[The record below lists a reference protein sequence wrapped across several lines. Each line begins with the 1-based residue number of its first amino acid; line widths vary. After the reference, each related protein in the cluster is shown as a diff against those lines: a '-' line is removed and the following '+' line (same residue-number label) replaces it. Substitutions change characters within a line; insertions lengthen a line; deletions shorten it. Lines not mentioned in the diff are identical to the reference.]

1 MATTIIGKVS
11 PTMGGAY
18 SAGQTYAALTFVE
31 NNGSLYISLQTAY
44 GIEPGVSANWEQYW
58 MLCASRGADGATGKG
73 LEILGQY
80 ATLQELQQAVPNP
93 SAGDAYSIGASVPYS
108 VYIWDANNS
117 AWVDNGQIQGPQ
129 GEAGQIEIGTVE
141 TGAPGTAASVTNVG
155 TAESAILNFVIPQ
168 GYTGATG
175 STWYSG
181 AGING
186 TASTPTVFPGSGVAS
201 ANPNDFYLNSGTTN
215 VYRCITGGAP
225 SVATWVYVMALN
237 AGAVL
242 YNLAQ
247 TLSTEQQ
254 RQALENIGA
263 AAAAHA
269 STHARNGSDAITP
282 GSIGAASLDANGVVP
297 GTQNYSYTLWYSTQ
311 NRTLQESD
319 VGRTLMPYDNS
330 DHSKNYTITVP
341 AHKDVAIINNAEIA
355 ILRYFPGDVT
365 ITPAKGVELRYI
377 GMVNGSHSV
386 RIANRY
392 GMVAL
397 KKISSIVW
405 LVTGDFE
412 EVV

>member
-18 SAGQTYAALTFVE
+18 SAGQTYEALTFVE

-108 VYIWDANNS
+108 IYIWDANNS

-155 TAESAILNFVIPQ
+155 TAENAILNFVIPQ

-247 TLSTEQQ
+247 TRSTKQQ

-269 STHARNGSDAITP
+269 STHALGGADPLAP
-282 GSIGAASLDANGVVP
+282 AAIGAATATQQTSVLTAAGWSGGVQTVAVTGVTENNGVVV
-297 GTQNYSYTLWYSTQ
+297 S
-311 NRTLQESD
+311 
-319 VGRTLMPYDNS
+319 
-330 DHSKNYTITVP
+330 P
-341 AHKDVAIINNAEIA
+341 A
-355 ILRYFPGDVT
+355 
-365 ITPAKGVELRYI
+365 PASFE
-377 GMVNGSHSV
+377 
-386 RIANRY
+386 RY
-392 GMVAL
+392 GDAGVFCSAQAEGSL
-397 KKISSIVW
+397 TFSCSDLPTDDLSVNVLIV
-405 LVTGDFE
+405 G
-412 EVV
+412 VV

>member
-18 SAGQTYAALTFVE
+18 SPGQTYAALTFVE
-31 NNGSLYISLQTAY
+31 NDGSLYISLQTAY
-44 GIEPGVSANWEQYW
+44 GIETGVSANWEQYW

-108 VYIWDANNS
+108 VYIWDAKNS
-117 AWVDNGQIQGPQ
+117 VWVDNGQIQGAQ

-155 TAESAILNFVIPQ
+155 TAESATLNFVIPQ
-168 GYTGATG
+168 GYTGAAG

-186 TASTPTVFPGSGVAS
+186 KASTPTVFPGSGVAS

-247 TLSTEQQ
+247 TLSTAQQ
-254 RQALENIGA
+254 QQAVNNIGA
-263 AAAAHA
+263 L
-269 STHARNGSDAITP
+269 SVNPQTLTQEQQQQVTTN
-282 GSIGAASLDANGVVP
+282 IGAIPAANKGTAGGVATLNTNSKVSAEQACSTITAKTSNYTLTLKDAGTLITMNAETALTLTIPASSTVDFPFGTEIEIAQFGAGKVTISPESGVTLLSLDGALSLAG
-297 GTQNYSYTLWYSTQ
+297 QY
-311 NRTLQESD
+311 
-319 VGRTLMPYDNS
+319 
-330 DHSKNYTITVP
+330 
-341 AHKDVAIINNAEIA
+341 AVACIKKVSIDTW
-355 ILRYFPGDVT
+355 L
-365 ITPAKGVELRYI
+365 I
-377 GMVNGSHSV
+377 GG
-386 RIANRY
+386 
-392 GMVAL
+392 AL
-397 KKISSIVW
+397 
-405 LVTGDFE
+405 E
-412 EVV
+412 

>member
-31 NNGSLYISLQTAY
+31 NDGSLYISLQTAY

-58 MLCASRGADGATGKG
+58 MLCASRGEKGDTGAG
-73 LEILGQY
+73 LKILGQY
-80 ATLQELQQAVPNP
+80 ATLQALQQAVPNP

-108 VYIWDANNS
+108 VYIWDAKNGV
-117 AWVDNGQIQGPQ
+117 WVDNGQIQGAQ
-129 GEAGQIEIGTVE
+129 GAAGEIAIGTVE

-168 GYTGATG
+168 GYTGSAG

-181 AGING
+181 TGITG

-201 ANPNDFYLNSGTTN
+201 ASPNDFYLNSGTTN
-215 VYRCITGGAP
+215 VYMFITGGAP

-254 RQALENIGA
+254 RQARENIGA
-263 AAAAHA
+263 AAAKHA
-269 STHARNGSDAITP
+269 STHASNGSDAITP
-282 GSIGAASLDANGVVP
+282 DSIGAEKARLERTA
-297 GTQNYSYTLWYSTQ
+297 
-311 NRTLQESD
+311 TLQASAWVSNAQTIPVSGVTVSSLVVVSAAPASHVAYGEAGVYCSVQAEGSLTFSCSD
-319 VGRTLMPYDNS
+319 VP
-330 DHSKNYTITVP
+330 TV
-341 AHKDVAIINNAEIA
+341 D
-355 ILRYFPGDVT
+355 LS
-365 ITPAKGVELRYI
+365 
-377 GMVNGSHSV
+377 VN
-386 RIANRY
+386 
-392 GMVAL
+392 
-397 KKISSIVW
+397 
-405 LVTGDFE
+405 
-412 EVV
+412 VVIWG

>member
-31 NNGSLYISLQTAY
+31 NDGSLYISLQTAY

-80 ATLQELQQAVPNP
+80 ATLQALQQAVPNP

-108 VYIWDANNS
+108 VYIWDAKNS
-117 AWVDNGQIQGPQ
+117 VWVDNGQIQGAQ

-168 GYTGATG
+168 GYTGSAG

-181 AGING
+181 TGITG
-186 TASTPTVFPGSGVAS
+186 TASTPTVFTGSGVAS
-201 ANPNDFYLNSGTTN
+201 ASPNDFYLNSGTTN

-247 TLSTEQQ
+247 TLSTAQQ
-254 RQALENIGA
+254 QQAVNNIGA
-263 AAAAHA
+263 L
-269 STHARNGSDAITP
+269 SVNPQTLTQEQQQQVTTN
-282 GSIGAASLDANGVVP
+282 IGAIPAANKGTAGGVATLNDNLKVSAEQACSTITAKTSNYTLTLEDAGTLITMNAETDLTLTIPASSTVDFPFGTEIEIAQFGAGKVTISPESGVTLLSLDGALSLAG
-297 GTQNYSYTLWYSTQ
+297 QY
-311 NRTLQESD
+311 
-319 VGRTLMPYDNS
+319 
-330 DHSKNYTITVP
+330 
-341 AHKDVAIINNAEIA
+341 AVACIKKVSIDTW
-355 ILRYFPGDVT
+355 L
-365 ITPAKGVELRYI
+365 I
-377 GMVNGSHSV
+377 GG
-386 RIANRY
+386 
-392 GMVAL
+392 AL
-397 KKISSIVW
+397 
-405 LVTGDFE
+405 E
-412 EVV
+412 

>member
-18 SAGQTYAALTFVE
+18 SPGQTYAALTFVE
-31 NNGSLYISLQTAY
+31 NDGSFYISLQTAY

-108 VYIWDANNS
+108 IYIWDAKNS
-117 AWVDNGQIQGPQ
+117 VWVDNGQIQGPQ

-168 GYTGATG
+168 GYTGAAG

-201 ANPNDFYLNSGTTN
+201 ASPNDFYLNSGTTN

-254 RQALENIGA
+254 RQARENIGA

-269 STHARNGSDAITP
+269 STHASNGSDPVTP
-282 GSIGAASLDANGVVP
+282 ASIGAAALDEHGKVSAVQSCSRVV
-297 GTQNYSYTLWYSTQ
+297 YTNDSE
-311 NRTLQESD
+311 RTLSLAD
-319 VGRTLMPYDNS
+319 AGCTIMT
-330 DHSKNYTITVP
+330 HTKNVDYTITIPPYTDVP
-341 AHKDVAIINNAEIA
+341 FPDGTEIA
-355 ILRYFPGDVT
+355 ILRFYGNTVT
-365 ITPAKGVELRYI
+365 IAADPAVWLFYPGSTPGPHQLGA
-377 GMVNGSHSV
+377 SV
-386 RIANRY
+386 HIAQQY

-397 KKISSIVW
+397 KKLGQTSW
-405 LVTGDFE
+405 LVTGDIE
-412 EVV
+412 E